1 VLKLYIRGGTYG
13 KRSQERRFR
22 TNIKFIFVLI
32 WRIYSRIIGIS
43 VQHME
48 AGKRKP
54 WIFIE
59 TQDTAVQIRKNLF
72 SGWIYE
78 KN

>member
-1 VLKLYIRGGTYG
+1 
-13 KRSQERRFR
+13 
-22 TNIKFIFVLI
+22 
-32 WRIYSRIIGIS
+32 
-43 VQHME
+43 ME